1 MPRFPKISE
10 DALGSVR
17 TEDPAIDPFI
27 PATGFVTP
35 VRVEGHKVS
44 RSSWGLVKEL
54 ILSQFV
60 DDRLVTLFAREH
72 VVEEQCADS
81 LTSLT
86 RRGLFPSVELM
97 G

>member
-1 MPRFPKISE
+1 MPRFLKTSE

-27 PATGFVTP
+27 PATVFVTP
-35 VRVEGHKVS
+35 VRVEGYKVS

-60 DDRLVTLFAREH
+60 DDRLVTHFARGH
-72 VVEEQCADS
+72 VVEERRADS
-81 LTSLT
+81 PIPLTKWVCFLQLS
-86 RRGLFPSVELM
+86 
-97 G
+97 